1 MVEKKVYY
9 RKIIKTAEYK
19 GRTFYAYIIEANKD
33 DRTEF
38 LKNKLIDWILDF
50 PKGEYLLGELEIL
63 GVDQEEIIN
72 LNELKLDEY
81 GNRIFE
87 EVGAE

>member
-1 MVEKKVYY
+1 MVYY

-19 GRTFYAYIIEANKD
+19 GRTFYAYIIEENKD

-38 LKNKLIDWILDF
+38 LRNKLIDWILDL
-50 PKGEYLLGELEIL
+50 PKGEYLLGELKIL
-63 GVDQEEIIN
+63 GVDQEEIMN
-72 LNELKLDEY
+72 LNELELDEK

-87 EVGAE
+87 DVGAE

>member
-1 MVEKKVYY
+1 MVYY

-38 LKNKLIDWILDF
+38 LKNKLIGWILDL
-50 PKGEYLLGELEIL
+50 PKGEFLLGELEIL
-63 GVDQEEIIN
+63 GIDQEEIIN
-72 LNELKLDEY
+72 LNKLDLDEK
-81 GNRIFE
+81 GNRIFQD
-87 EVGAE
+87 VGGE